1 MDYNVSFEKRAGKKT
16 NKLSSS
22 KIPIE
27 LGKSEKGFAS
37 LRRGQQITGM
47 VVSVDKQVT
56 LNFSGQKVMT
66 SKNVLSNAMPG
77 EMKTFEVIKATDNEI
92 ELRLLDEKTNGNR
105 QTFTAAMITE
115 TDWDSLLTQ
124 REQSAK
130 QAEKEKELKDTKN
143 KLEEINTKLT
153 ERDCINLE
161 EDGFSI
167 ETMTIKS
174 LYGALNRVKTSAS
187 NEEQKV
193 EATAKNQ
200 KEMSTKLQVEKEK
213 NKFFEEDAI
222 AERLK
227 AENLPVTT
235 ENLQKVMKALE
246 LSDTAAKIDDK
257 AMRYLISRD
266 AKPTIENI
274 YKAYYSGNAQKQE
287 RSKTLPP
294 EAWNE
299 IETQVKEVVGT
310 AGYEIN
316 EENLLEAKWLIENKL
331 PLTAETFTYKK
342 DLKEIKANT
351 NKDTVL
357 DKIIEGMK
365 SGTSP
370 KDASLLT
377 EQEVSYEQVIANIN
391 SIREETVTQ
400 AVKGNSEITIKR
412 LITIQESLS
421 DGSNTKEVTSKN
433 TKTQET
439 KIVEPDAAA
448 YSNDETSEAAASAT
462 DYQYEEI
469 KAHRQL
475 EEIRLKMTLEAAAQ
489 LEKKGFSIETQRL
502 EKVVEALRELE
513 DNYYKELLKEADVE
527 ATELSLQTLKETTQ
541 NIESLK
547 FMPSSVLGS
556 TLSLRNVQ
564 TIPTLIA
571 EGSKLQAEYSKAGTA
586 YETLMTVPNREYGDS
601 IKKAFANM
609 DSLLSE
615 MKIESTKQ
623 NQRAVRIL
631 GYNQMEINEKSI
643 DQVKAYDQQVT
654 MLMENLHPAVTVKMI
669 KEGINPLEMPINELN
684 QTIDRIKEEQGI
696 TSEEKYSTYLRKL
709 DKENALTGEER
720 SAYIGIYRLLY
731 NVEKSDGAA
740 LGAVIN
746 AEREVTLDNLL
757 TAVQTAKK
765 GRLDAIINDE
775 FGTLQSIS
783 RDKETITEQLSAF
796 SGGAGQQNSEQP
808 SEEAT
813 VEEQTE
819 YLNRILKQIKDEL
832 SPDKLQETQN
842 KINRAGMPGSQ
853 IVAEFAPVL
862 SSGSGIW
869 ESVKDVPVEKLLEQ
883 IRTAE
888 ATQVAE
894 EEVYAGKV
902 QQIRELCKNSEQA
915 IRFLNDYREPSTPQ
929 NIMMANHILSNGE
942 SPIKKLLKNQREN
955 IVENSENSLKE
966 IDELADTLIDKHSM
980 KKIYEQ
986 LETDAKVALNQVY
999 SEEKIDN
1006 RKLAE
1011 LKSMGQQM
1019 TFLKRLAEKEFYQIP
1034 IETGSGVT
1042 NMNLTILRGTENSG
1056 RVSITIWSEQLGN
1069 LKADFSL
1076 KEQTLKGFISSDSKS
1091 GLEELQK
1098 NASEIEKVAEENSL
1112 TMKQMDFG
1120 ILSRENDTYSY
1131 QKPENELQGTFRRAD
1146 TEQVLYRLA
1155 KAIVQTVRLAEH
1167 SWAEKTQVIT

>member
-1 MDYNVSFEKRAGKKT
+1 MDYNVSFETGAGKKT
-16 NKLSSS
+16 NKLSSTQ
-22 KIPIE
+22 IPIE
-27 LGKSEKGFAS
+27 QGTKEKGFAS

-56 LNFSGQKVMT
+56 LNFGGQKVTT
-66 SKNVLSNAMPG
+66 SKNVLSNAVPG

-115 TDWDSLLTQ
+115 KDWDSLLAQ

-130 QAEKEKELKDTKN
+130 QAEKEKESKDTKN

-153 ERDCINLE
+153 ERDCMNLE
-161 EDGFSI
+161 ENGFSI

-174 LYGALNRVKTSAS
+174 LYGALNRVKTSVS
-187 NEEQKV
+187 SEEQKV
-193 EATAKNQ
+193 V
-200 KEMSTKLQVEKEK
+200 SS
-213 NKFFEEDAI
+213 AI

-227 AENLPVTT
+227 AENLPVTA
-235 ENLQKVMKALE
+235 ENLQKVTKALE

-287 RSKTLPP
+287 RSMTISP

-299 IETQVKEVVGT
+299 IKTQVKEVIGT
-310 AGYEIN
+310 AGYEIS
-316 EENLLEAKWLIENKL
+316 EGNLSEAKWLIENKL

-342 DLKEIKANT
+342 DLEEIKASI
-351 NKDTVL
+351 NKDMVL

-365 SGTSP
+365 SGTNP

-377 EQEVSYEQVIANIN
+377 EQGVSYEQVIADIH

-400 AVKGNSEITIKR
+400 AVMGDAEITIKK
-412 LITIQESLS
+412 LVTIQESLS
-421 DGSNTKEVTSKN
+421 DGSKTKEVTSKDI
-433 TKTQET
+433 KTVET
-439 KIVEPDAAA
+439 KIAEPKAVEAKIAEPKAVA
-448 YSNDETSEAAASAT
+448 YDNDENSEIAAASAT

-513 DNYYKELLKEADVE
+513 DSYYKELLKEADVE

-541 NIESLK
+541 SIESLK
-547 FMPSSVLGS
+547 FIPSSVLGS
-556 TLSLRNVQ
+556 TLSLRNIQ
-564 TIPTLIA
+564 TIPALIA
-571 EGSKLQAEYSKAGTA
+571 EGSKLQAEYSKAGMA

-615 MKIESTKQ
+615 MNIESTKQ

-643 DQVKAYDQQVT
+643 SQVKAYDQQVT
-654 MLMENLHPAVTVKMI
+654 MLMENLHPAITVKMI
-669 KEGINPLEMPINELN
+669 KEGINPLEIPINELN

-709 DKENALTGEER
+709 DKENGLTGEER
-720 SAYIGIYRLLY
+720 NAYIGIYRLLY

-783 RDKETITEQLSAF
+783 RDKETIIEQLSAF
-796 SGGAGQQNSEQP
+796 GGGDGHNSRQP
-808 SEEAT
+808 SEEDT
-813 VEEQTE
+813 VAEQTE

-842 KINRAGMPGSQ
+842 KINHTGMPGSQ
-853 IVAEFAPVL
+853 IRAEFAPAL
-862 SSGSGIW
+862 SSSSTIW

-883 IRTAE
+883 LRTAE
-888 ATQVAE
+888 GAQVAE
-894 EEVYAGKV
+894 DEVYAGKV

-942 SPIKKLLKNQREN
+942 SPIKKLLKYQREN

-980 KKIYEQ
+980 KEIYEQ
-986 LETDAKVALNQVY
+986 LDTDAKVALNQVY
-999 SEEKIDN
+999 SEEKIDS

-1056 RVSITIWSEQLGN
+1056 RVSVTIWSEQLGN
-1069 LKADFSL
+1069 LKANFSL
-1076 KEQTLKGFISSDSKS
+1076 KEQTLKGFISSDSKR

-1120 ILSRENDTYSY
+1120 ILSRENDTYTY
-1131 QKPENELQGTFRRAD
+1131 QNSENEQQGTSRRTD